1 MRAVCRGLRCAERQ
15 INAHPDIHSG
25 KLPAFRSG
33 VIVCAMRF
41 FNRFLSEHY
50 ASYIRALPLTSW
62 NQTLVAGIL
71 LLPVILFSVADPPID
86 GV

>member
-1 MRAVCRGLRCAERQ
+1 
-15 INAHPDIHSG
+15 
-25 KLPAFRSG
+25 
-33 VIVCAMRF
+33 MRF